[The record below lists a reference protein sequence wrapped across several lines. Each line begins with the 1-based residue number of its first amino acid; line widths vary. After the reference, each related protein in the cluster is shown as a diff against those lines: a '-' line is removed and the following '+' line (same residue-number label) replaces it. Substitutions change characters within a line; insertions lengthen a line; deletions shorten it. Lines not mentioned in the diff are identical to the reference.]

1 MKHRWAA
8 LGIVLALSALAATS
22 AAAQGG
28 TTTPGRERQPEIALG
43 QNYPNPFN
51 PETRIPFTLGPAQC
65 TDQGRLYRVS
75 LTVYN
80 VLAQPVAIPLLMA
93 ADNPSNVP
101 AGTGGEPLRNLLLP
115 CGQYTAYWDGK
126 YLNTTREVAS
136 GLYIY
141 KIEVDGRVATKKMI
155 VTK

>member
-8 LGIVLALSALAATS
+8 LGIVLALSALVTTS
-22 AAAQGG
+22 AAAQGTG
-28 TTTPGRERQPEIALG
+28 PPGRERQPDIGLG

-51 PETRIPFTLGPAQC
+51 PETRIPFTLGSAQC
-65 TDQGRLYRVS
+65 TDQARLHRVS

-80 VLAQPVAIPLLMA
+80 VLAQPVAIPLLMGEG
-93 ADNPSNVP
+93 PNVP
-101 AGTGGEPLRNLLLP
+101 AGAGGQPLRNLLLP
-115 CGQYTAYWDGK
+115 CGEYTAYWDGK
-126 YLNTTREVAS
+126 YLNTTQEVAS

>member
-8 LGIVLALSALAATS
+8 LGIVLALSALVATS

-28 TTTPGRERQPEIALG
+28 GTTPGRERQPEIVLG

-51 PETRIPFTLGPAQC
+51 PETIIPFTLGPAQC
-65 TDQGRLYRVS
+65 TDQSRLYRVS

-80 VLAQPVAIPLLMA
+80 VLAQPVAIPLLQKE
-93 ADNPSNVP
+93 
-101 AGTGGEPLRNLLLP
+101 GTGGVGGEPLRDLLLP

-126 YLNTTREVAS
+126 YMNTTQEVAS

-141 KIEVDGRVATKKMI
+141 RIEVDGRSVTKKMI

>member
-8 LGIVLALSALAATS
+8 LGTVLALSALVSTS
-22 AAAQGG
+22 AAAQGADP
-28 TTTPGRERQPEIALG
+28 PGRERQPEVALG

-51 PETRIPFTLGPAQC
+51 PETRIPFTLGNAQC
-65 TDQGRLYRVS
+65 TDQGQLFRVS

-80 VLAQPVAIPLLMA
+80 VLAQPVAIPILMGEGTH
-93 ADNPSNVP
+93 VP
-101 AGTGGEPLRNLLLP
+101 EEVRGQSLRSLLLP
-115 CGQYTAYWDGK
+115 CGPYTAYWDGK
-126 YLNTTREVAS
+126 YMNTLQEVAS

-141 KIEVDGRVATKKMI
+141 RLEVDGRVVTKKMI

>member
-8 LGIVLALSALAATS
+8 PLLVLALSALASTS

-28 TTTPGRERQPEIALG
+28 NPPGRERPPEIGLG
-43 QNYPNPFN
+43 QNFPNPFN
-51 PETRIPFTLGPAQC
+51 PETRIPFTLGNPDQC
-65 TDQGRLYRVS
+65 TAGRLYRVS

-80 VLAQPVAIPLLMA
+80 VLAQPVAIPLLMGEGAPPEA
-93 ADNPSNVP
+93 A
-101 AGTGGEPLRNLLLP
+101 GQGLRNLLLP
-115 CGQYTAYWDGK
+115 CGSYTAYWDGK
-126 YLNTTREVAS
+126 YMNTTREVAS